1 MDTRIKDISPLTY
14 KSGKL
19 HKIALLVISIC
30 LIAACSKVAEP
41 PQTREIEHY
50 DEYHGIK
57 VLDSYRW
64 LEDFTSDEVKAWVS
78 KQNFFTQSFLSNDFR
93 DEIQKDLE
101 SIWTSE
107 YLSTPFVIKNKTFF
121 YFNNGHWQQNK
132 LMVKD
137 CDSCKERV
145 LIDPNLFSDDGTVA
159 MSAASVSPDSN
170 WLAFSISD
178 GGSDWKIWKIMNI
191 NSGQFMDEELNLSL
205 IHI

>member
-1 MDTRIKDISPLTY
+1 MDSRIKDISPLAY

-78 KQNFFTQSFLSNDFR
+78 KQNFFTESFLSNDFR

-107 YLSTPFVIKNKTFF
+107 YLSTPFVIKIKLFFILIMVIGNKTSLWLKTVIHAKKECSSIQI
-121 YFNNGHWQQNK
+121 YFQMMARLRCQ
-132 LMVKD
+132 LLV
-137 CDSCKERV
+137 
-145 LIDPNLFSDDGTVA
+145 
-159 MSAASVSPDSN
+159 
-170 WLAFSISD
+170 
-178 GGSDWKIWKIMNI
+178 
-191 NSGQFMDEELNLSL
+191 
-205 IHI
+205 